1 MTTTIDEI
9 ARMAGVSK
17 TTVSLVINKK
27 SRRGRIS
34 QDTEKRVLEVVR
46 RTGYSP
52 NMLARGFRLSRSRT
66 LGLVVPD
73 LRIPFFAELNHEIEG
88 IARANG
94 YQIFD
99 SCSNDDKAV
108 ELEVVNNLLSYS
120 IEGLIV
126 ASVLSEKQLV
136 ARTYN
141 RKAPVVLPVV
151 FIDREIAMKNISSV
165 ASDNYGGAHEAVQT
179 LISGGAR
186 EIAFIGGLPG
196 LSTSRNRFRGYRT
209 ALADAG
215 LELDP
220 SLAFQE
226 DYTPAGG
233 YRMIG
238 KAFEKKG
245 RMPEAV
251 FTASYTLL
259 EGVLQFVRE
268 RLGGIP
274 PALKIATFDDH
285 PLLDY
290 LPCRIISV
298 RQDCNAL
305 AATAFELFEA
315 SFRKPARARHVRVPP
330 KLIVRE

>member
-1 MTTTIDEI
+1 MTTTIEQI
-9 ARMAGVSK
+9 AKMAGVSK

-27 SRRGRIS
+27 SKTGRIS
-34 QDTEKRVLEVVR
+34 PATERKVLEIVR

-52 NMLARGFRLSRSRT
+52 NMLARGIRLSRSRT

-73 LRIPFFAELNHEIEG
+73 LRIPFFAELNHGLEG

-94 YQIFD
+94 YQLFV
-99 SCSNDDKAV
+99 SCSNDDKAI
-108 ELEVVNNLLSYS
+108 ELEVVNNLLAYS

-126 ASVLSEKQLV
+126 ASVLNEKQLL
-136 ARTYN
+136 ARTYT
-141 RKAPVVLPVV
+141 RKAPVV
-151 FIDREIAMKNISSV
+151 FIDREIALKNFSSV
-165 ASDNYGGAHEAVQT
+165 ASDNYRGAYEAVRT
-179 LISGGAR
+179 LISGGSR
-186 EIAFIGGLPG
+186 EIAFIGGLPD

-215 LELDP
+215 LAHDP
-220 SLAFQE
+220 SLSFQE
-226 DYTPAGG
+226 DYRPSDG

-238 KAFEKKG
+238 KAFEKNG

-259 EGVLQFVRE
+259 EGVLQFVKDG
-268 RLGGIP
+268 LGRIP
-274 PALKIATFDDH
+274 ADLRIATFDDH

-290 LPCRIISV
+290 LPCRIVSV

-305 AATAFELFEA
+305 ATTAFDLFKA
-315 SFRKPARARHVRVPP
+315 SFKKPARPRHVRVPP
-330 KLIVRE
+330 KLIIRK

>member
-1 MTTTIDEI
+1 MTTTIEQI

-27 SRRGRIS
+27 SKTGRIS
-34 QDTEKRVLEVVR
+34 PDTEKRVMEIVR

-73 LRIPFFAELNHEIEG
+73 LRIPFFAELNHELEG

-94 YQIFD
+94 YQIID
-99 SCSNDDKAV
+99 SCSNDDKTV
-108 ELEVVNNLLSYS
+108 ELEVVNNLLAYS

-126 ASVLSEKQLV
+126 ASVLNEKQLL
-136 ARTYN
+136 ARTYS
-141 RKAPVVLPVV
+141 RKAPVV
-151 FIDREIAMKNISSV
+151 FIDREIALKNISSV
-165 ASDNYGGAHEAVQT
+165 ASDNYGGAYEAVRT
-179 LISGGAR
+179 LISGGVR
-186 EIAFIGGLPG
+186 EIAFIGGLPD
-196 LSTSRNRFRGYRT
+196 LSTSRNRFLGYRT

-215 LELDP
+215 LEMDP
-220 SLAFQE
+220 SLTFQE
-226 DYTPAGG
+226 DYRPADG

-238 KAFEKKG
+238 KAFDVNG
-245 RMPEAV
+245 RMPDAV
-251 FTASYTLL
+251 FTAAYTLL
-259 EGVLQFVRE
+259 EGVLQFVQD

-274 PALKIATFDDH
+274 PTLRVATFDDH

-298 RQDCNAL
+298 KQDCNAL
-305 AATAFELFEA
+305 AKTAFELLED
-315 SFRKPARARHVRVPP
+315 SFKKTARARHVRVPP
-330 KLIVRE
+330 KLIVR

>member
-1 MTTTIDEI
+1 MATTIDEI

-27 SRRGRIS
+27 SRIGRIS
-34 QDTEKRVLEVVR
+34 RDTERRVLEIVH

-94 YQIFD
+94 YQILD
-99 SCSNDDKAV
+99 SCSNDDKAI
-108 ELEVVNNLLSYS
+108 ELEVVNNLLAYS

-126 ASVLSEKQLV
+126 ASVLNEKQLL

-141 RKAPVVLPVV
+141 RKAPVV
-151 FIDREIAMKNISSV
+151 FIDREIALKNISSV
-165 ASDNYGGAHEAVQT
+165 ASDNYNGAYEAVRT
-179 LISGGAR
+179 LIAGGAR
-186 EIAFIGGLPG
+186 EIAFIGGLPD
-196 LSTSRNRFRGYRT
+196 LSTSQNRFLGYRT

-215 LELDP
+215 LALDP
-220 SLAFQE
+220 SLSFQE
-226 DYTPAGG
+226 DYRPAAG

-238 KAFEKKG
+238 KAFEKNG

-259 EGVLQFVRE
+259 EGVLQFMKD
-268 RLGGIP
+268 RLGRIP
-274 PALKIATFDDH
+274 ATLRIATFDDH

-290 LPCRIISV
+290 LPCRIVSV

-305 AATAFELFEA
+305 ATTAFELLEA
-315 SFRKPARARHVRVPP
+315 SFKKPTRARHVRVPP

>member
-1 MTTTIDEI
+1 MTTTIEQI
-9 ARMAGVSK
+9 AKMAGVSK

-27 SRRGRIS
+27 SKTGRIS
-34 QDTEKRVLEVVR
+34 RDTEKRVLEIVR

-88 IARANG
+88 IARAHG
-94 YQIFD
+94 YQILD
-99 SCSNDDKAV
+99 SCSNDDKAI
-108 ELEVVNNLLSYS
+108 ELEVVNNLLAYS

-126 ASVLSEKQLV
+126 ASVMSEKQLL

-141 RKAPVVLPVV
+141 RKAPVV
-151 FIDREIAMKNISSV
+151 FIDREIALKNISSV
-165 ASDNYGGAHEAVQT
+165 ASDNYGGAYDAVRI
-179 LISGGAR
+179 LISGGVR
-186 EIAFIGGLPG
+186 EIAFIGGLPD
-196 LSTSRNRFRGYRT
+196 LSTSRNRFLGYRT

-215 LELDP
+215 LQLDH
-220 SLAFQE
+220 SLTFQE
-226 DYTPAGG
+226 DYMPAGG

-238 KAFEKKG
+238 KAFEKIG

-259 EGVLQFVRE
+259 EGVLQFVQDK
-268 RLGGIP
+268 LGRIP
-274 PALKIATFDDH
+274 PDLRIATFDDH

-290 LPCRIISV
+290 LPCRIVSV

-305 AATAFELFEA
+305 AAGAFELLEA
-315 SFRKPARARHVRVPP
+315 SFRKPARARHVRVAP
-330 KLIVRE
+330 KLIVRT

>member
-1 MTTTIDEI
+1 MTITIEQI
-9 ARMAGVSK
+9 AKMAGVSK

-27 SRRGRIS
+27 SKTGRIS
-34 QDTEKRVLEVVR
+34 PETERKILEIVR

-52 NMLARGFRLSRSRT
+52 NKVARGFRLSRSQT

-88 IARANG
+88 IARRNG
-94 YQIFD
+94 YQLFV
-99 SCSNDDKAV
+99 SCSNDNKAM
-108 ELEVVNNLLSYS
+108 ELEVVNNLLAYS

-126 ASVLSEKQLV
+126 ASVLNEKQLLE
-136 ARTYN
+136 RTYN
-141 RKAPVVLPVV
+141 RNAPVV
-151 FIDREIAMKNISSV
+151 FIDREIALKNISSV
-165 ASDNYGGAHEAVQT
+165 ASDNYGGAYEAMRT
-179 LISGGAR
+179 LIANGAR
-186 EIAFIGGLPG
+186 EIAFIGGLPD

-209 ALADAG
+209 ALVDAG
-215 LELDP
+215 LTLDP

-226 DYTPAGG
+226 DYSPAGG

-238 KAFEKKG
+238 KAFDING

-259 EGVLQFVRE
+259 EGVLQFVKD

-274 PALKIATFDDH
+274 ATLRIATFDDH

-298 RQDCNAL
+298 RQDCIAL
-305 AATAFELFEA
+305 AKTAFKLLED
-315 SFRKPARARHVRVPP
+315 SFKKPARASHVRVPP